1 MKDDI
6 EMFLQ
11 ETKFCDFNNHEI
23 QKLSRE
29 ITKNYSNEKDKTIT
43 LFYWVRDNI
52 LYRVGLWRKT
62 ASETLREGEGTCT
75 NKSNLFVAFL
85 RSIGIRAG
93 YGVMK
98 VYGRRYFGP
107 IATPML
113 KKFVGERSTHVYTLV
128 YLDNKW
134 LRCDPSADKELCEST
149 SYFNPTTKLV
159 EWDGIE
165 DAPLN
170 LDEKDI
176 ISDDFPL
183 ANIDEWFIKKPRHA
197 KGLPLKI
204 ANIYIKFARK
214 NREKVA
220 NASELES
227 LFKTWLRIN
236 RPLYFYLFSILSFY
250 QDLKLKIVKN
260 GKNS

>member
-1 MKDDI
+1 MKNDI
-6 EMFLQ
+6 EEFLH
-11 ETKFCDFNNHEI
+11 ETKFCDFNNPEI

-29 ITKNYSNEKDKTIT
+29 ITKSYSNDKDKAVA
-43 LFYWVRDNI
+43 LFYWVMDNV

-62 ASETLREGEGTCT
+62 ASETLREKEGTCT
-75 NKSNLFVAFL
+75 NKSNLFIALL
-85 RSIGIRAG
+85 RSIKIPAG
-93 YGVMK
+93 YGVMR
-98 VYGRRYFGP
+98 VFGRRYFGP

-113 KKFVGERSTHVYTLV
+113 KKFVGSKSTHVYSLV

-134 LRCDPSADKELCEST
+134 LRCDPSADRELCEST

-159 EWDGIE
+159 EWSGIE

-170 LDEKDI
+170 LDKKDI

-183 ANIDEWFIKKPRHA
+183 VSIDEWFIKKPRHA

-220 NASELES
+220 DALELEN
-227 LFKTWLRIN
+227 LFKKWLKKN
-236 RPLYFYLFSILSFY
+236 SPLYFYLFSILSFY
-250 QDLKLKIVKN
+250 QDLKFKILKN
-260 GKNS
+260 EKNS